1 MIFAS
6 VPVVEAENEFKL
18 LDKKVSNWSAPQTL
32 GEALMFGGVFF
43 VSKYSAYFK
52 WKLAIKNEPLT
63 YTFKANIIVLKTRW
77 YSFEKEEHMWIK

>member
-18 LDKKVSNWSAPQTL
+18 LDKKVSNGSAPHTL

-52 WKLAIKNEPLT
+52 
-63 YTFKANIIVLKTRW
+63 
-77 YSFEKEEHMWIK
+77 